1 MAGTVKQIIIS
12 VTSLICG
19 SVAVDYVKPVVANF
33 LSPQSSPPS
42 APPPALEPP
51 PARPQPM
58 PRPTWS
64 VPIAVLEPAAP
75 VVPPSEPAVAPSEP
89 TLKFVTPTPA
99 TQPKSST
106 PRATPR
112 VVTPAPAPS
121 ERNGTEPHRDTA
133 VDDKERWNGH
143 WQDRGT
149 SRDREP
155 LRKRERGGTG
165 RGDRRDSKWTP
176 APRRERPV
184 RRSPYPPPVVQTDPS
199 DGWPVNCGFE
209 RPCSQRRP
217 RKPEW
222 RLW

>member
-64 VPIAVLEPAAP
+64 VPIAVLEPTAP

-89 TLKFVTPTPA
+89 TLKFVTPTPPS
-99 TQPKSST
+99 QSR
-106 PRATPR
+106 PRRAPR
-112 VVTPAPAPS
+112 PVWSLPHPRHPS
-121 ERNGTEPHRDTA
+121 E
-133 VDDKERWNGH
+133 
-143 WQDRGT
+143 
-149 SRDREP
+149 
-155 LRKRERGGTG
+155 TG
-165 RGDRRDSKWTP
+165 RNPTGTLPLMTRSAGTDTGKIGAHPGIGNLSAKESVVARDVATDTIPSGHPRPAGNGQFVARLIHRPWSKPTLLT
-176 APRRERPV
+176 AG
-184 RRSPYPPPVVQTDPS
+184 Q
-199 DGWPVNCGFE
+199 
-209 RPCSQRRP
+209 
-217 RKPEW
+217 
-222 RLW
+222 